1 VDSAQ
6 EEIIKLSQIISQ
18 WQHSYYAG
26 HPEVDDAH
34 FDLAFDRLL
43 DLEKEYPQFVL
54 PDSPTSRVGSDLTN
68 DLAQVE
74 HTLPVLSLDKA
85 YTLEEIHT
93 WIEKTQKNAEG
104 DLALTLEEKL
114 DGVSIVLYY
123 KDGLLDK
130 AVTRGNGAVG
140 NDVTA
145 NVKTISSIPLRLP
158 EQVNLVARG
167 EIFMTKRNFA
177 QQNAKV
183 GEIFANPRNYA
194 AGTIRRKISRE
205 VAEVPLDIFVYE
217 GFFDPPLDSQ
227 EQILKKLEEFGF
239 PLNKNRGFFGQKA
252 ETEGFWEFQG
262 NFDTLEQQIQLA
274 AQRRS
279 SLDYEIDGLVLKV
292 NDIDTRERLGFTGHH
307 PRWALAYKFESPQG
321 ISVVLGIDVQVG
333 RTGRITPVARISP
346 VEVGGSTISNVTLH
360 NQGYID
366 ALELGIGDEV
376 VVSKRGDVIPAIERG
391 D

>member
-307 PRWALAYKFESPQG
+307 PRWALAYKFESPKG
-321 ISVVLGIDVQVG
+321 FRWSWG
-333 RTGRITPVARISP
+333 
-346 VEVGGSTISNVTLH
+346 
-360 NQGYID
+360 
-366 ALELGIGDEV
+366 
-376 VVSKRGDVIPAIERG
+376 
-391 D
+391 